1 MRGLFELDEDVIEVV
16 SGLCDL
22 VRLEGNTG
30 VTLRVWVVV
39 VF

>member
-1 MRGLFELDEDVIEVV
+1 MGGLFRVDEDVIEVV
-16 SGLCDL
+16 SGMCDL
-22 VRLEGNTG
+22 GLLKG